1 MAPTD
6 SILIPVGFTS
16 DGSVKSVQIT
26 FDGGLKADDLHRLS
40 RQLNAIE
47 KLMVQDG
54 PPLECNGS
62 GI

>member
-6 SILIPVGFTS
+6 SILIPIGFTD

-26 FDGGLKADDLHRLS
+26 FDGGLQADDLLVLS
-40 RQLNAIE
+40 RQLDAIE

-54 PPLECNGS
+54 PLLECNGS